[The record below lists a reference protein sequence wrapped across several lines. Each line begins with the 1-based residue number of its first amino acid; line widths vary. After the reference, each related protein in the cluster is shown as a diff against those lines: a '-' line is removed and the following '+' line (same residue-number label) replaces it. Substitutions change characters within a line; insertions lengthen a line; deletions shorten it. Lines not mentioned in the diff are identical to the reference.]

1 MSHLRPSSFAL
12 WMLIVFLAST
22 GQLAFKAAAA
32 DPTTAGLLAG
42 WLRMLRRPWLW
53 VGVGCFLTHFVLWI
67 AFLSAVPLSE
77 GMMLAGLQIVVVYA
91 AGRVLFDEP
100 GSWLRLAGVALISL
114 GVAIVAVAP

>member
-1 MSHLRPSSFAL
+1 MSHLGPSSFAL

-22 GQLAFKAAAA
+22 GQLSFKAAAA
-32 DPTTAGLLAG
+32 DPTTAGLLGG

-53 VGVGCFLTHFVLWI
+53 VGIGCFLMHFVLWI

-77 GMMLAGLQIVVVYA
+77 GMMLAALQIVVVYA
-91 AGRVLFDEP
+91 AGRVLFHEP
-100 GSWLRLAGVALISL
+100 GSWLRLGGVALVAL

>member
-22 GQLAFKAAAA
+22 GQLSFKAAAA
-32 DPTTAGLLAG
+32 DPTTAGLLGG

-53 VGVGCFLTHFVLWI
+53 VGIGCFLMHFVLWI

-77 GMMLAGLQIVVVYA
+77 GMMLAALQIVVVYA

-100 GSWLRLAGVALISL
+100 ASWLRLAGVALISL

>member
-12 WMLIVFLAST
+12 WMLIVFLASA
-22 GQLAFKAAAA
+22 GQLSFKAAAA
-32 DPTTAGLLAG
+32 DPTTAGLLGG

-53 VGVGCFLTHFVLWI
+53 VGIGCFLMHFVLWI

-77 GMMLAGLQIVVVYA
+77 GMMLAALQIVVVYA